1 MSEAVFIC
9 AVSGHAAASNFG
21 CAFCQNEFDA
31 YRQNFTLFADI
42 CATGKDNPAGARS
55 FAQID

>member
-1 MSEAVFIC
+1 MSEAVSCLCLFKAC
-9 AVSGHAAASNFG
+9 ANSNFG
-21 CAFCQNEFDA
+21 LAFCQNEFDA
-31 YRQNFTLFADI
+31 YRQNFTLFTDI